1 MSSLIKMP
9 DNKKA
14 AKSKSDSS
22 AQKEDEFFSKSTIVA
37 ALAVVIG
44 VGILITSY
52 RIRMMAI
59 NEFGPVIHEFDPYFN
74 LRATEVSC

>member
-1 MSSLIKMP
+1 MP

>member
-1 MSSLIKMP
+1 ML

-74 LRATEVSC
+74 LR

>member
-1 MSSLIKMP
+1 MSIQQQFEQFYENIKLT
-9 DNKKA
+9 
-14 AKSKSDSS
+14 S